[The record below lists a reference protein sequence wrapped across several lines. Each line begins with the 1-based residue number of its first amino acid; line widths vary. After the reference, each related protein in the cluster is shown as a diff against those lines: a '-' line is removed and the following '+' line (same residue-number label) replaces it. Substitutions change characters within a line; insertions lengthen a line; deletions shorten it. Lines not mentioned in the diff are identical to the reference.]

1 MNYFDEETFRCLM
14 MLLFFSFFGILFLI
28 LKNEDK
34 IGAYFGRYVKRRIKE
49 VTHRDGTVSYRV
61 QVNRLF
67 GLPLCWMLEYVPYYG
82 AGCLASFPCI
92 FETQGEAQEYI
103 DKKEKFAMDNYNC
116 LVKSSRVVKSRVVK

>member
-1 MNYFDEETFRCLM
+1 MNYFDEQTVKGAIM
-14 MLLFFSFFGILFLI
+14 ILFILFCVLICII

-34 IGAYFGRYVKRRIKE
+34 IGAYFGRYVKRRIVE
-49 VTHRDGTVSYRV
+49 VTHKDGTVSYRV

-92 FETQGEAQEYI
+92 FYTQDDAQGYI
-103 DKKEKFAMDNYNC
+103 DKKEKHAMDNYNC
-116 LVKSSRVVKSRVVK
+116 LVKSSRIVK

>member
-1 MNYFDEETFRCLM
+1 MNHFDEETFRCVM

-67 GLPLCWMLEYVPYYG
+67 GLPLCWVLEYVPYYG

-92 FETQGEAQEYI
+92 FETQDDAQEYI
-103 DKKEKFAMDNYNC
+103 DKKEKRAMDNYNC
-116 LVKSSRVVKSRVVK
+116 LVKSSRVVK